1 MDNCYQQIEIFI
13 SGRQLKDLD
22 YFSKSDP
29 FVIVFIKN
37 NNQWIKIGRTETIDN
52 NLNPNFKKS
61 FQLDYVFEVVQP
73 IKFEVRDDDG
83 DTSELIGQIETT
95 IGALFGAKNQTSILE
110 LGKQRGKLI
119 IRCDKIQ
126 EGNEFM
132 IMKWTG
138 VKLMNTDG
146 WFDKSDPFLKFYRQ
160 RDDLTYIQTHETEV
174 IMDNL
179 NPLWKLFEIQ
189 SVKLAQSNDKK
200 IKIECWDWEKSG
212 KNQFIGELI
221 ITIQDL
227 QQNKEYQLTN
237 PKHKNPG
244 RLRLDQFSTYIRP
257 SFQDY
262 IRGGLQLNLMAAID
276 FTGSNGAP
284 HQPGSLHF
292 RSPHQLNQYQIA
304 INAVGE
310 ILLAYD
316 YDKMVPCY
324 GFGANLNYPT
334 MRSGQVSH
342 CFPLSGDPNQINAYE
357 LQGIANLYN
366 YALANVT
373 FSGPTYFGPI
383 IQEALRQIYQQQQ
396 TEQNAYTILLILTDG
411 IIHDME
417 QTKQLIVNSSRV
429 PLSIIIV
436 GVGNENFQMM
446 EELDGDQGLYSGNRK
461 AERDLVQFVPFRNF
475 SGNHIN
481 LARHVLAEIPEQIVK
496 YHQLIGKKPNPPQFI
511 DINQLGMTQPNL
523 QNLQPESQPPQ
534 IPNNVYPQIQ
544 QPNVQPPF
552 QQPMQSQIPYQQ
564 QIPPYVQQQ
573 SLAQQPP
580 SQYQPYP
587 YPQNNN
593 YQQPVQQSQQQT
605 RASEQIN
612 PSNFMYQQYGQLPQN
627 NRQSCNLQQVPYSQ
641 LPPNQQNNSQIPNHQ
656 YPPISQSQQKFGQI
670 KNPME

>member
-357 LQGIANLYN
+357 LQGIAYH
-366 YALANVT
+366 
-373 FSGPTYFGPI
+373 FHCI
-383 IQEALRQIYQQQQ
+383 
-396 TEQNAYTILLILTDG
+396 
-411 IIHDME
+411 
-417 QTKQLIVNSSRV
+417 
-429 PLSIIIV
+429 
-436 GVGNENFQMM
+436 
-446 EELDGDQGLYSGNRK
+446 
-461 AERDLVQFVPFRNF
+461 ERWL
-475 SGNHIN
+475 
-481 LARHVLAEIPEQIVK
+481 K
-496 YHQLIGKKPNPPQFI
+496 
-511 DINQLGMTQPNL
+511 
-523 QNLQPESQPPQ
+523 
-534 IPNNVYPQIQ
+534 
-544 QPNVQPPF
+544 
-552 QQPMQSQIPYQQ
+552 
-564 QIPPYVQQQ
+564 
-573 SLAQQPP
+573 
-580 SQYQPYP
+580 
-587 YPQNNN
+587 
-593 YQQPVQQSQQQT
+593 
-605 RASEQIN
+605 
-612 PSNFMYQQYGQLPQN
+612 
-627 NRQSCNLQQVPYSQ
+627 NRQTCPLDNRNWEY
-641 LPPNQQNNSQIPNHQ
+641 
-656 YPPISQSQQKFGQI
+656 QKYG
-670 KNPME
+670 

>member
-1 MDNCYQQIEIFI
+1 MDSNCYQQIEIFI

-29 FVIVFIKN
+29 FVIVYIKT
-37 NNQWIKIGRTETIDN
+37 NNQWIKIGNTETISN
-52 NLNPNFKKS
+52 NLNPNFKRT
-61 FQLDYVFEVVQP
+61 FQLDYVFETVQP
-73 IKFEVRDDDG
+73 IRFEVRDDDG
-83 DTSELIGQIETT
+83 SNSELIGQVETT
-95 IGALFGAKNQTSILE
+95 IGTLFGARNQTSILE
-110 LGKQRGKLI
+110 LGQRGGKLI

-132 IMKWTG
+132 IMRWSG

-146 WFDKSDPFLKFYRQ
+146 WFDKSDPFLRFYRQ
-160 RDDLTYIQTHETEV
+160 REDSTYIQTYESEV

-179 NPLWKLFEIQ
+179 SPLWKTFEIQ
-189 SVKLAQSNDKK
+189 SVKLALSNDKK

-212 KNQFIGELI
+212 KHQFIGELLT
-221 ITIQDL
+221 TIPEL
-227 QQNKEYQLTN
+227 QQTREYQLTN

-262 IRGGLQLNLMAAID
+262 IRGGLQLNLMTAID

-284 HQPGSLHF
+284 HQPGSLHY
-292 RSPHQLNQYQIA
+292 RSPNGLNQYQLA

-316 YDKMVPCY
+316 YDKMVPCF

-334 MRSGQVSH
+334 MRSNQVSH
-342 CFPLSGDPNQINAYE
+342 CFPLSGDPNQLNAFE

-383 IQEALRQIYQQQQ
+383 ISEALRQIYAQQQ
-396 TEQNAYTILLILTDG
+396 TEQNVYTILLILTDG

-417 QTKQLIVNSSRV
+417 QTKQLIVNSARL
-429 PLSIIIV
+429 PLSIIII
-436 GVGNENFQMM
+436 GVGNENFSMM
-446 EELDGDQGLYSGNRK
+446 EELDGDQGLYSGNKK

-475 SGNHIN
+475 GGNQVN

-496 YHQLIGKKPNPPQFI
+496 YHQLIGKKPNAPLFV
-511 DINQLGMTQPNL
+511 DINQMGMTMANQ
-523 QNLQPESQPPQ
+523 QMRQQESQQ
-534 IPNNVYPQIQ
+534 QYIPSQIQ
-544 QPNVQPPF
+544 QPNIQPNTQPPF
-552 QQPMQSQIPYQQ
+552 QPPPHQQQMQPQVPGYSSQYQQQNQPYPPPTQQGYPYQQ
-564 QIPPYVQQQ
+564 PISQ
-573 SLAQQPP
+573 S
-580 SQYQPYP
+580 
-587 YPQNNN
+587 
-593 YQQPVQQSQQQT
+593 YQQG

-612 PSNFMYQQYGQLPQN
+612 PSNFMQQQYGQPVQN
-627 NRQSCNLQQVPYSQ
+627 NRQSCNLQQAPY
-641 LPPNQQNNSQIPNHQ
+641 QQQPQGQMQNSQIPNYQ
-656 YPPISQSQQKFGQI
+656 YPPISQSQAYAQV